1 MKLKYAYIL
10 GLLAMASNA
19 NAALYAVSN
28 VVSGYGYSDGLYQNT
43 NNTLLDGGIVAFG
56 VFGGSGFNA
65 LDIPTS
71 IANFTTLASA
81 LAGSNSATL
90 GGSFAGYV
98 ETEFDTA
105 NVTAPDALIGQTL
118 YVFVGN
124 ASTLATSTA
133 FGLFSAGTIQDDV
146 PNEQT
151 YLANPFSSL
160 SPNTLLLGEVG
171 SFTGLI
177 ATVLNENSLTDTY
190 STLKLTAPI
199 PEPSAAILGGLGALA
214 ACVRRR
220 RN

>member
-90 GGSFAGYV
+90 EGSFAGYV
-98 ETEFDTA
+98 ETEFNTA
-105 NVTAPDALIGQTL
+105 DVTAGNSLIGQTL

-124 ASTLATSTA
+124 ASTLAASTA
-133 FGLFSAGTIQDDV
+133 FGLFSAGLIQDDV

-171 SFTGLI
+171 SFTGNI
-177 ATVLNENSLTDTY
+177 GTALNASSDTY

>member
-28 VVSGYGYSDGLYQNT
+28 VSTGYGSGDGLYQNT

-56 VFGGSGFNA
+56 VFGGTGFDA

-90 GGSFAGYV
+90 GGSFPGYV

-105 NVTAPDALIGQTL
+105 NVTAPNALIGQTL

-124 ASTLATSTA
+124 ASTLAASTA
-133 FGLFSAGTIQDDV
+133 FGLFSSGTIQDDV

-171 SFTGLI
+171 SYTGNASGL
-177 ATVLNENSLTDTY
+177 ADSSETY

-220 RN
+220 RI

>member
-1 MKLKYAYIL
+1 MKLKLAFII
-10 GLLAMASNA
+10 GSLAMASNS
-19 NAALYAVSN
+19 NAAIYLVSN

-43 NNTLLDGGIVAFG
+43 DNTLLDGGIVAFG
-56 VFGGSGFNA
+56 VFSGTGFDA
-65 LDIPTS
+65 LDIDAS
-71 IANFTTLASA
+71 IANFTILASA
-81 LAGSNSATL
+81 LAGSSSATL
-90 GGSFAGYV
+90 EGSFAGYV
-98 ETEFDTA
+98 ETEVDTA
-105 NVTAPDALIGQTL
+105 NVTAPNALIGQTL

-124 ASTLATSTA
+124 ASTLAASTA
-133 FGLFSAGTIQDDV
+133 FGLFSAGLIQDDD

-171 SFTGLI
+171 SFTGNI
-177 ATVLNENSLTDTY
+177 GTALNPDSDTY

>member
-1 MKLKYAYIL
+1 MKLKYAYIF

-28 VVSGYGYSDGLYQNT
+28 VVSGYGNADGLYQNT
-43 NNTLLDGGIVAFG
+43 DNTLLDGGIVAFG
-56 VFGGSGFNA
+56 VFGGTGFDA
-65 LDIPTS
+65 LDIDAS
-71 IANFTTLASA
+71 IANFTILASA
-81 LAGSNSATL
+81 SAGSNSATL

-105 NVTAPDALIGQTL
+105 NVTAPNALMGQTL

-124 ASTLATSTA
+124 ASTLAASTA
-133 FGLFSAGTIQDDV
+133 FGLFSAGSIQDDV

-151 YLANPFSSL
+151 YLANPFSSF

-171 SFTGLI
+171 TFTGNASGL
-177 ATVLNENSLTDTY
+177 ATSSETY
-190 STLKLTAPI
+190 STLKLTAPV